1 MRFLGTSNGTKDDF
15 GADFRE
21 TTGAAISYEI
31 ADS

>member
-21 TTGAAISYEI
+21 TTGTEISYGI
-31 ADS
+31 AAS

>member
-15 GADFRE
+15 GADFCE
-21 TTGAAISYEI
+21 TTEAAISYEI